1 MFTGIITHVG
11 KLETIENDRFTFSA
25 PVGFSR
31 NLTKGTSV
39 AVNGACLTV
48 ITKPST
54 TTFTVEIMP
63 ETKKRTTLGMFKEQD
78 LANLELPATPET
90 FLSGHIVQGHID
102 GVGKISNVK
111 REGNSHILTVNVPP
125 NLTRYIVAK
134 GSIAING
141 VALTVITVIK
151 DTFTVGIVPYTW
163 KHTMFHSL
171 KIGERVNIEVDIL
184 AKYVEKLV

>member
-11 KLETIENDRFTFSA
+11 KLETIKNDRFTFSA

-48 ITKPST
+48 ITKQST

-63 ETKKRTTLGMFKEQD
+63 ETKKRTTLGMLKKGSVV
-78 LANLELPATPET
+78 NLELPATPET

-111 REGNSHILTVNVPP
+111 QEGNSHILTVNVPI

-141 VALTVITVIK
+141 VTLTVITVIK
-151 DTFTVGIVPYTW
+151 DTFTVGTIPYTQT
-163 KHTMFHSL
+163 HTNLGNL
-171 KIGERVNIEVDIL
+171 KTGDRVNIEVDIL